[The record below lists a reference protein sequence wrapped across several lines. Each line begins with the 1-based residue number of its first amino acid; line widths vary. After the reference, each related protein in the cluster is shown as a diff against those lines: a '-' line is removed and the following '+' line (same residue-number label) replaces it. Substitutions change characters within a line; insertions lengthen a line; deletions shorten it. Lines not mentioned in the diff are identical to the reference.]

1 MVKVLVCGSRYFE
14 DWFTV
19 IDVLDVVDEQIGEIT
34 HIISGGAKGADYLG
48 KRYATVKEIP
58 FTEYPAD
65 WETHGRAAGPIRNK
79 QMLVEGKP
87 DVVVAFDDSGAGTRD
102 MIRQS
107 YKVDGLEV
115 LVVGKTEDE

>member
-19 IDVLDVVDEQIGEIT
+19 IDVLDAVDEQIGEIT
-34 HIISGGAKGADYLG
+34 HIISGGAKGADSLG
-48 KRYATVKEIP
+48 KRYAKVNKIP

-87 DVVVAFDDSGAGTRD
+87 DVVVAFDNSGPGTKD

-107 YKVDGLEV
+107 YEVDGLEV
-115 LVVGKTEDE
+115 LVVEKSDQ